1 MNGNK
6 LQKIDIFVYLWT
18 CLILSLFL
26 RNLSPLHTITTVFF
40 LLYIIFY
47 LIVNNYKFFPK
58 NNNNNFILYLFFF
71 LIFFQIFNSFF
82 FLNKNEYFKALPRFL
97 LMPLTFFIFYFL
109 IKKKSV
115 FINIFKIYVFFYFLG
130 SISLIYQII
139 FNEKLLFLPEPHERE
154 GLARFPTTLGSINA
168 FSSAIFFPC
177 LIVFF
182 FFKNFFLKNLLIY
195 FFLSSA
201 LFTLSKSGL
210 VNIFFFLLFLLFK
223 KRFFYIFLLI
233 ILFNINIYF
242 SDKLSIYFFSIIKS
256 MYLPGITDNTFR
268 TDSLINQIYF
278 RLNLNYFIDD
288 MNLYKFLIGYGI
300 VGGQGVFG
308 LPFAFTG
315 TTHNQFYD
323 LITIFGIFG
332 LVCFIYILKSN
343 LFFLFSLKKKQDQFT
358 IFFILCILV
367 SIINML
373 FFNGFIF
380 HPYTSFFIWTSIVY
394 QINNKFFK

>member
-1 MNGNK
+1 
-6 LQKIDIFVYLWT
+6 
-18 CLILSLFL
+18 
-26 RNLSPLHTITTVFF
+26 
-40 LLYIIFY
+40 
-47 LIVNNYKFFPK
+47 
-58 NNNNNFILYLFFF
+58 
-71 LIFFQIFNSFF
+71 
-82 FLNKNEYFKALPRFL
+82 
-97 LMPLTFFIFYFL
+97 
-109 IKKKSV
+109 
-115 FINIFKIYVFFYFLG
+115 
-130 SISLIYQII
+130 
-139 FNEKLLFLPEPHERE
+139 
-154 GLARFPTTLGSINA
+154 
-168 FSSAIFFPC
+168 
-177 LIVFF
+177 
-182 FFKNFFLKNLLIY
+182 
-195 FFLSSA
+195 
-201 LFTLSKSGL
+201 
-210 VNIFFFLLFLLFK
+210 
-223 KRFFYIFLLI
+223 
-233 ILFNINIYF
+233 
-242 SDKLSIYFFSIIKS
+242 

-323 LITIFGIFG
+323 LVTIFGIFG
-332 LVCFIYILKSN
+332 LLCFIYILKSN

-367 SIINML
+367 SIINMF